1 MSDILTEDESR
12 FTILPIKY
20 PDLFDMYKR
29 AVASFW
35 VAEEIELAK
44 DISEWDN
51 LEEKE
56 RWFIKHILAFFA
68 GADGVINENLALR
81 FYNDVKISEAR
92 LFYGFQIAMEGIHQE
107 VYSNIIDAYIK
118 DKDEKEHLF
127 NAIKTMPVIKQKAD
141 WCLKYIQSNAPFQVR
156 LVAFA
161 CVEAIQFSG
170 AFCALYWCKQR
181 NLLRGLTFSNEL
193 ISRDEALHAE
203 FAVKLYKHLPKIQNA
218 SLLITNIIREAVD
231 IETEF
236 IVEALPCR
244 LIGMNSALMTEYIQF
259 VANRLAVQ
267 LGVDKIYPD
276 AKNPFNFMEK
286 ISIESKTNF
295 FESKVSEYA
304 LANREI
310 FGNEFDFGGEF

>member
-44 DISEWDN
+44 DISEWKN
-51 LEEKE
+51 LEDKE

-81 FYNDVKISEAR
+81 FYNDVKIGEAR

-156 LVAFA
+156 LIAFA

-267 LGVDKIYPD
+267 LGVEKIYPD

-310 FGNEFDFGGEF
+310 VGDEFDFGGEF

>member
-35 VAEEIELAK
+35 VAEEIELAR
-44 DISEWDN
+44 DISEWNN

-81 FYNDVKISEAR
+81 FYNDVKIGEAR

-170 AFCALYWCKQR
+170 AFCALYWCKQK

-218 SLLITNIIREAVD
+218 SLLITNIIREAVE

-310 FGNEFDFGGEF
+310 VGDEFEFGGEF

>member
-44 DISEWDN
+44 DISEWNN

-81 FYNDVKISEAR
+81 FYNDVKIGEAR

-203 FAVKLYKHLPKIQNA
+203 FAVKLYKHLPKILNA

-244 LIGMNSALMTEYIQF
+244 LIGMNSSLMTEYIQF

-310 FGNEFDFGGEF
+310 VGDEFEFGGEF

>member
-44 DISEWDN
+44 DISEWNN

-81 FYNDVKISEAR
+81 FYNDVKIGEAR

-118 DKDEKEHLF
+118 DKDEKDHLF

-156 LVAFA
+156 LIAFA

-310 FGNEFDFGGEF
+310 VGDEFEFGGEF

>member
-1 MSDILTEDESR
+1 MSDILTEDTSR

-20 PDLFDMYKR
+20 PDIFDMYKR

-35 VAEEIELAK
+35 VAEEIELSK
-44 DISEWDN
+44 DIAEWN
-51 LEEKE
+51 SLEEKE
-56 RWFIKHILAFFA
+56 RWFIKHVLAFFA

-81 FYNDVKISEAR
+81 FYNDVKIGEAR

-107 VYSNIIDAYIK
+107 VYNNIIDAYIK
-118 DKDEKEHLF
+118 DKDEKDQLF
-127 NAIKTMPVIKQKAD
+127 NSIKEMPVIKQKAD
-141 WCLKYIQSNAPFQVR
+141 WCMKYINSNAPFQVR
-156 LVAFA
+156 LIAFA
-161 CVEAIQFSG
+161 CVEAIHFSG
-170 AFCALYWCKQR
+170 NFCAIFWLKQR
-181 NLLRGLTFSNEL
+181 NILRGLTFSNEL

-203 FAVKLYKHLPKIQNA
+203 FAVKLYKHLPKIRHA
-218 SLLITNIIREAVD
+218 STIITNIIKEAVD
-231 IETEF
+231 IETDF
-236 IVEALPCR
+236 VTEALPCR

-267 LGVDKIYPD
+267 LGVEKIYPT

-295 FESKVSEYA
+295 FESRVSEYA

-310 FGNEFDFGGEF
+310 VGDEFDFGGEF

>member
-12 FTILPIKY
+12 FTILPIEY

-44 DISEWDN
+44 DISEWNN
-51 LEEKE
+51 LEESE

-81 FYNDVKISEAR
+81 FYNDVKIGEAR

-310 FGNEFDFGGEF
+310 VGDEFDFGGEF